1 MWDSKLIDIERL
13 RPFAADADLS
23 TLGGRCLA
31 LLGQQQAA
39 WPRLAQGVA
48 SLARVETKRVDL
60 NAWPVIVQFNP
71 GRAASSLAK
80 VDAASIA
87 KRPCFLCAANSPPE
101 QEGLRAGR
109 YILLTNPAPIVPG
122 HLTVVHEEHV
132 SQGIEAG
139 LDAFL
144 DLSRELGDGWT
155 MFYNGPR
162 CGASAPDHQ
171 HFQAAPSGRVPIES
185 HLDAGKCVAEARRPR
200 GARVR
205 LLIDADDERDWT
217 RCVFAVAGS
226 DADEVAGA
234 IRSIVAGLRGGR
246 GEDEPLL
253 NLLCRYEG
261 GQWAAVLFP
270 RAVHRPRCYFLEDE
284 GRMLFSPGVMDMAGL
299 LITVRAEDFRRAD
312 RAVLAAVYREVS
324 GSPAQYRAVM
334 ARL

>member
-13 RPFAADADLS
+13 RAFAAEADLS

-31 LLGQQQAA
+31 LLGQQQAT

-48 SLARVETKRVDL
+48 SLARIETKRVEL

-101 QEGLRAGR
+101 QRGLRAGR
-109 YILLTNPAPIVPG
+109 YVLLTNPAPIVPG
-122 HLTVVHEEHV
+122 HLTIVHEEHV
-132 SQGIEAG
+132 PQGIEAG

-144 DLSRELGDGWT
+144 DLSRQLGDGWT

-171 HFQAAPSGRVPIES
+171 HFQAAPAGQMPIERD
-185 HLDAGKCVAEARRPR
+185 LDAGECIAELKRPH
-200 GARVR
+200 GTRVR
-205 LLIDADDERDWT
+205 LLADTRNEAERT
-217 RCVFAVAGS
+217 RCVFVVDGG
-226 DADEVAGA
+226 DPGEVAGA
-234 IRSIVAGLRGGR
+234 IRSIVAALPAGQGDG
-246 GEDEPLL
+246 EPLL
-253 NLLCRYEG
+253 NLLCRHDG
-261 GQWAAVLFP
+261 RGWTATLFP
-270 RAVHRPRCYFLEDE
+270 RAVHRPRCYFLEGD

-299 LITVRAEDFRRAD
+299 VITVRAEDFARAD
-312 RAVLAAVYREVS
+312 HAVLAGVYREVS
-324 GSPAQYRAVM
+324 SSTAQCRAVM